1 MEGVQGSYGA
11 TTAGPTR
18 PSKKRGQKRK
28 SPYSVPD
35 RTPNPTTAVPTV
47 NNMKAPNDVDPTQNH
62 EVQSTV
68 TVPTTKPTND
78 TTDEH
83 DSATERQ
90 NIHASQ
96 RVAKLIE
103 QYCDPSKWTDQ
114 ESREGFMDYE
124 VEEDGF
130 APNAYG
136 DDDSDE
142 DEDETQRSFL
152 TQQERSGLIKLLSGS
167 DTEDPVEK
175 VKRWAPKGLVLS
187 GKQLMAAI
195 HPDRFPQPE
204 QKQMAHKAFV
214 RVGEALHGNRAA
226 EIEGL
231 NEGDGY
237 LVDFLEDYHKEAHI
251 KATAELI
258 QLYNTFRRGDSI
270 DAASPNLAKEAKTA
284 YDNLDSI
291 NDQIRTQN
299 MEIHNDPEFGVIEV
313 DQLTNCWKP
322 ENRETWHAL
331 LWKLCEVRHYPMG
344 WAYQPPREDYTYDL
358 ERGEYWAVMR
368 ARVTT
373 TLEYFWNTFLQDY
386 LEKPN
391 DDALVQE
398 ILTSKADCDKATAE
412 LNVSSGRPER
422 LNYVD
427 LEDIMAHYCGLKYF
441 SGQSLKEQFDNLTR
455 HLKGRLVSWQLP
467 QEWLPNQ
474 SSNTVTGQ
482 AQTGVG
488 SKSHPKA
495 DGTLQ
500 ARQTGSNKYV
510 IPIKP
515 RTVDGTADPGYTRY
529 KEKIIAYLPIG
540 AFSARYVIEA
550 EDGSRLLVNSGRAGG
565 KQVLPAAKEAGVPRT
580 ISSREIGK
588 ILGTKRWKLTYVAAE
603 EWNISRRNE
612 KGEPKMPLIVAG
624 ISTDEGDYHVARAS
638 MQQVAGAQAF
648 DSIIV
653 ESLGG
658 QKDES
663 LAEFL
668 MRQLP
673 SNGSSIPK
681 PLEMH
686 ADELRALKDDMEWL
700 KNTMSQLVLHK

>member
-11 TTAGPTR
+11 TTAGPNR

-28 SPYSVPD
+28 APYSVPD

-47 NNMKAPNDVDPTQNH
+47 NNMKTLNDVDLTQTH
-62 EVQSTV
+62 QVQSTV

-83 DSATERQ
+83 ESATGRQ
-90 NIHASQ
+90 DIHASEK
-96 RVAKLIE
+96 VAKLIE

-136 DDDSDE
+136 DGDSDE
-142 DEDETQRSFL
+142 DEDENQRSFL
-152 TQQERSGLIKLLSGS
+152 TPQERFGLIKLLSGS

-175 VKRWAPKGLVLS
+175 VRRWAPKGLVLS

-195 HPDRFPQPE
+195 HPDRFPQAD

-214 RVGEALHGNRAA
+214 RVDEALHGNRAA
-226 EIEGL
+226 EIKGL
-231 NEGDGY
+231 NEGDSC
-237 LVDFLEDYHKEAHI
+237 LVDFLEDYHKEAHV
-251 KATAELI
+251 KATADLI
-258 QLYNTFRRGDSI
+258 GLYEAFRRGDSI
-270 DAASPNLAKEAKTA
+270 DAASPSLAKEVKTA
-284 YDNLDSI
+284 YDNLDAI

-299 MEIHNDPEFGVIEV
+299 MEIHNDPEFGVIEL
-313 DQLTNCWKP
+313 DQLTNCWKQ
-322 ENRETWHAL
+322 ENRKTAPVL
-331 LWKLCEVRHYPMG
+331 LWKLCEVSHYPMG

-358 ERGEYWAVMR
+358 ERGEYWAAIR
-368 ARVTT
+368 SRITT
-373 TLEYFWNTFLQDY
+373 TLEHFWNTFLQDY
-386 LEKPN
+386 LEN
-391 DDALVQE
+391 TSDNVVVQE
-398 ILTSKADCDKATAE
+398 ILAAKAACENAITE
-412 LNVSSGRPER
+412 SNVSSGRPEQ
-422 LNYVD
+422 LNIVD

-441 SGQSLKEQFDNLTR
+441 LGQSLKEQFDNLVR

-467 QEWLPNQ
+467 EEWLPNQ
-474 SSNTVTGQ
+474 SSSTGQ
-482 AQTGVG
+482 EKKEVG
-488 SKSHPKA
+488 SELNPRM

-500 ARQTGSNKYV
+500 ARQIGQNKYV

-515 RTVDGTADPGYTRY
+515 RTVDGTADPGFTRY

-550 EDGSRLLVNSGRAGG
+550 EDGTRLLVNSGRAGG

-580 ISSREIGK
+580 ISSRDIGR

-603 EWNISRRNE
+603 EWNISRLNE

-624 ISTDEGDYHVARAS
+624 ISTEEGDYHVARAS
-638 MQQVAGAQAF
+638 MHQVAGAQAF
-648 DSIIV
+648 DNIIV

-663 LAEFL
+663 LADFL

-673 SNGSSIPK
+673 SNGSSVPK
-681 PLEMH
+681 NLEKH
-686 ADELRALKDDMEWL
+686 TDELRTLKDDIEWL
-700 KNTMSQLVLHK
+700 KTTMSQLVLHK